1 MPEIRFRK
9 LTIAA
14 GGLINHR
21 LLFCSMTA
29 IFFAYSAYVWTG
41 GTTAPQSAVMTEQV
55 KRGQHLYQANN
66 CTACHQ
72 FYGLG
77 GYMGPDLT
85 NVISSKGPAYASA
98 FLISG
103 TERMPDFGFDKQD
116 IDDLMSFLEFVDSM
130 GTYQAPVYELTW
142 YGTVAQLGE

>member
-1 MPEIRFRK
+1 LACGFIHHKF
-9 LTIAA
+9 TA
-14 GGLINHR
+14 GNRIDNRLIF
-21 LLFCSMTA
+21 LAMTV

-41 GTTAPQSAVMTEQV
+41 GTSAPQSAVMTEQV

-85 NVISSKGPAYASA
+85 NVISTKGPAYASA
-98 FLISG
+98 FMISG
-103 TERMPDFGFDKQD
+103 TERMPNFGFDEQE
-116 IDDLMSFLEFVDSM
+116 IEDLVGFLEFVDSM
-130 GTYQAPVYELTW
+130 GTYQAPAYERTW
-142 YGTVAQLGE
+142 YGTVAQPGE